1 MIRAV
6 IFDLWGTLI
15 HDDPDVGE
23 QRSQLRLRSARDT
36 LAAFG
41 HAYDPADIE
50 AAFLAAGTELARIH
64 GTERDISPHGRTVLY
79 MRHLDESLAGQ
90 LDDDA
95 WRLLDEAILTPAL
108 THRPPMLRG
117 AVDVLASIR
126 SRELRA
132 GLISNTG
139 ITPGI
144 VLSRIL
150 SDIGLMSHFDVAVF
164 SDELEI
170 SKPAPA
176 IFEHALDELGLAPS
190 EAVFVGDQPVL
201 DVLGAR
207 RAGMWMVQIGDL
219 AAEGAEPHARI
230 GALDELLPALRSLGL
245 ID

>member
-15 HDDPDVGE
+15 YDDPDVGE
-23 QRSQLRLRSARDT
+23 QRNQLRLRSARDT

-41 HAYDPADIE
+41 HAYDRADIE

-64 GTERDISPHGRTVLY
+64 GTERDISPRGRTILY
-79 MRHLDESLAGQ
+79 MRHLDESLGE
-90 LDDDA
+90 LLGDED

-108 THRPPMLRG
+108 THRPPMLPG
-117 AVDVLASIR
+117 AIDVLTGIKAR
-126 SRELRA
+126 DLRA

-150 SDIGLMSHFDVAVF
+150 SDMGLMPHLDLAVF

-176 IFEHALDELGLAPS
+176 IFEHTLDELGLAPE

-245 ID
+245 IE

>member
-15 HDDPDVGE
+15 YDDPEIGL
-23 QRSQLRLRSARDT
+23 QRDQLRRRLVQAT
-36 LAAFG
+36 LAEIG
-41 HAYDPADIE
+41 YSYEPADIQ
-50 AAFLAAGTELARIH
+50 AAFLAAGSELERIH
-64 GTERDISPHGRTVLY
+64 GTERDISTHGRTVLY
-79 MRHLDESLAGQ
+79 MRHLDGSLAEQ

-95 WRLLDEAILTPAL
+95 WRRLDEAILMPAL
-108 THRPPMLRG
+108 THRPPMLPG
-117 AVDVLASIR
+117 AVDVLADIK
-126 SRELRA
+126 SRDLRA

-150 SDIGLMSHFDVAVF
+150 EDMGMMRHFDLMLF

-176 IFEHALDELGLAPS
+176 IFERALDELAIAPD
-190 EAVFVGDQPVL
+190 EAVFVGDQPLL
-201 DVLGAR
+201 DVFGAR

-219 AAEGAEPHARI
+219 AADGAEPHARI
-230 GALDELLPALRSLGL
+230 AALDELLPALRSLAL
-245 ID
+245 VD